1 MPKTG
6 KCPSIWIS
14 ILQLQ
19 NHPEG
24 SPQAKKSKPKSSP
37 RQAKSQLE
45 DWTLEDFQVPQAEGK
60 LRFHD
65 LDLPDEVMQGV
76 QAQGYQYCSPIQALT
91 LPESL
96 QGMDITGKAQTGSGK
111 TAAFLI
117 SIITDLLDFPIQGPR
132 RLGTPRALIVAPT
145 RELVMQIASDADQLT
160 QFTDVRVRQ
169 LVGGMDF
176 EVQQRQLRKG
186 HVDIMVATPGRL
198 LDFCRRGHV
207 NLREVETLVLDEADR
222 MLSMGFIPDVRAIIR
237 QTPKKQ
243 DRQTLLFS
251 ATFSEQILRLAEQW
265 TFEPVH
271 IEIEP
276 ENLAAETV
284 DQRFLS
290 VSSFD
295 KYRVLLNSLKDGN
308 IERAIV
314 FANRRHVTREL
325 AERLQ
330 RDGIASA
337 LLSGEVAQQKRVKT
351 LERFRTG
358 ETPVMVATDVAGR
371 GIHVD
376 GVSHVF
382 NYDLPEELED
392 YVHRIGRTGRAGA
405 SGMAI
410 SFASEDDAFLL
421 PDLEALLG
429 KPIHCE
435 PVPEKL
441 LEE

>member
-14 ILQLQ
+14 ILQPQ
-19 NHPEG
+19 NHPES
-24 SPQAKKSKPKSSP
+24 SPQAKKTKPKGSA
-37 RQAKSQLE
+37 RQTKSQLE
-45 DWTLEDFQVPQAEGK
+45 DWTLESFQVPEEEGK

-117 SIITDLLDFPIQGPR
+117 SIITDFLDFPIQGPR

-176 EVQQRQLRKG
+176 EVQQRQLQKG
-186 HVDIMVATPGRL
+186 HVDILVATPGRL

-207 NLREVETLVLDEADR
+207 HLREVETLVLDEADR

-284 DQRFLS
+284 EQRFLS
-290 VSSFD
+290 VSTFD

-429 KPIHCE
+429 KPINCE

-441 LEE
+441 LED

>member
-1 MPKTG
+1 
-6 KCPSIWIS
+6 
-14 ILQLQ
+14 LQSQ
-19 NHPEG
+19 ETTESN
-24 SPQAKKSKPKSSP
+24 AKKTKTSN
-37 RQAKSQLE
+37 RQAKTRQENWSI
-45 DWTLEDFQVPQAEGK
+45 DSFQVPEAEGK

-65 LDLPDEVMQGV
+65 LDLPDEVMQGI
-76 QAQGYQYCSPIQALT
+76 QAQEYQYCSPIQALT

-117 SIITDLLDFPIQGPR
+117 SIITDLLDYPIEGPR
-132 RLGTPRALIVAPT
+132 RMGTPRALIVAPT

-160 QFTDVRVRQ
+160 RFTDCRVRQ

-176 EVQQRQLRKG
+176 EVQQKQLQKS
-186 HVDIMVATPGRL
+186 HVDILVATPGRL
-198 LDFCRRGHV
+198 LDFCRRGYV
-207 NLREVETLVLDEADR
+207 NLREVEVLVLDEADR

-265 TFEPVH
+265 TFEPIH

-276 ENLAAETV
+276 ENLAAESV
-284 DQRFLS
+284 EQRFLS

-295 KYRVLLNSLKDGN
+295 KYRVLLNSLRNGDV
-308 IERAIV
+308 ERAIV

-330 RDGIASA
+330 RDGVSSA

-405 SGMAI
+405 SGLAI

-421 PDLEALLG
+421 PDLETLLG
-429 KPIHCE
+429 KPITCE
-435 PVPEKL
+435 PVPQEL
-441 LEE
+441 LEG

>member
-1 MPKTG
+1 MQSQETTE
-6 KCPSIWIS
+6 S
-14 ILQLQ
+14 
-19 NHPEG
+19 N
-24 SPQAKKSKPKSSP
+24 AKKAKTSN
-37 RQAKSQLE
+37 RQAKTRQENWSI
-45 DWTLEDFQVPQAEGK
+45 DSFQVPEAEGK

-65 LDLPDEVMQGV
+65 LDLPDEVMQGI
-76 QAQGYQYCSPIQALT
+76 QAQEYQYCSPIQALT

-117 SIITDLLDFPIQGPR
+117 SIITDLLDYPIEGPR

-160 QFTDVRVRQ
+160 RFTDCRVRQ

-176 EVQQRQLRKG
+176 EVQQKQLQKS
-186 HVDIMVATPGRL
+186 HVDILVATPGRL
-198 LDFCRRGHV
+198 LDFCRRGYV
-207 NLREVETLVLDEADR
+207 NLREVEVLVLDEADR

-265 TFEPVH
+265 TFEPIH

-276 ENLAAETV
+276 ENLAAESV
-284 DQRFLS
+284 EQRFLS

-295 KYRVLLNSLKDGN
+295 KYRVLLNSLRNGDV
-308 IERAIV
+308 ERAIV

-330 RDGIASA
+330 RDGVSSA

-405 SGMAI
+405 SGLAI

-421 PDLEALLG
+421 PDLETLLG
-429 KPIHCE
+429 KPITCE
-435 PVPEKL
+435 PVPQEL
-441 LEE
+441 LEG

>member
-1 MPKTG
+1 MTKSPQ
-6 KCPSIWIS
+6 IWKF
-14 ILQLQ
+14 ILQSEHTPSASQ
-19 NHPEG
+19 
-24 SPQAKKSKPKSSP
+24 SKPKRSA
-37 RQAKSQLE
+37 RTAKSKQQN
-45 DWTLEDFQVPQAEGK
+45 WTLDDFVVPEEEGK

-76 QAQGYQYCSPIQALT
+76 QAQGYQYCSPIQALA

-117 SIITDLLDFPIQGPR
+117 SIITDLLDYPIQGPR

-160 QFTDVRVRQ
+160 RFTDVQVRQ

-176 EVQQRQLRKG
+176 EVQQKQLQKT
-186 HVDIMVATPGRL
+186 HVDILVATPGRL

-207 NLREVETLVLDEADR
+207 NLRETEVLVLDEADR
-222 MLSMGFIPDVRAIIR
+222 MLSMGFIPDVRAIVR

-276 ENLAAETV
+276 ENVAADTV
-284 DQRFLS
+284 EQHFLS

-295 KYRVLLNSLKDGN
+295 KYRVLLNSLKAAN
-308 IERAIV
+308 FERAIV

-330 RDGIASA
+330 RDGVSSA

-351 LERFRTG
+351 LERFRSG

-376 GVSHVF
+376 GVSHVY

-405 SGMAI
+405 SGVAI

-421 PDLEALLG
+421 PDLEQLLG
-429 KPIHCE
+429 KAITCE
-435 PVPEKL
+435 PVPEEL
-441 LEE
+441 LQG

>member
-1 MPKTG
+1 MQSQETTE
-6 KCPSIWIS
+6 S
-14 ILQLQ
+14 
-19 NHPEG
+19 N
-24 SPQAKKSKPKSSP
+24 AKKTKTSN
-37 RQAKSQLE
+37 RQAKTRQENWSI
-45 DWTLEDFQVPQAEGK
+45 DSFQVPEAEGK

-65 LDLPDEVMQGV
+65 LDLPDEVMQGI
-76 QAQGYQYCSPIQALT
+76 QAQEYQYCSPIQALT

-117 SIITDLLDFPIQGPR
+117 SIITDLLDYPIEGPR
-132 RLGTPRALIVAPT
+132 RMGTPRALIVAPT

-160 QFTDVRVRQ
+160 RFTDCRVRQ

-176 EVQQRQLRKG
+176 EVQQKQLQKS
-186 HVDIMVATPGRL
+186 HVDILVATPGRL
-198 LDFCRRGHV
+198 LDFCRRGYV
-207 NLREVETLVLDEADR
+207 NLREVEVLVLDEADR

-265 TFEPVH
+265 TFEPIH

-276 ENLAAETV
+276 ENLAAESV
-284 DQRFLS
+284 EQRFLS

-295 KYRVLLNSLKDGN
+295 KYRVLLNSLRNGDV
-308 IERAIV
+308 ERAIV

-330 RDGIASA
+330 RDGVSSA

-405 SGMAI
+405 SGLAI

-421 PDLEALLG
+421 PDLETLLG
-429 KPIHCE
+429 KPITCE
-435 PVPEKL
+435 PVPQEL
-441 LEE
+441 LEG

>member
-1 MPKTG
+1 MQSQDTNDSSPK
-6 KCPSIWIS
+6 
-14 ILQLQ
+14 
-19 NHPEG
+19 
-24 SPQAKKSKPKSSP
+24 KPKSAN
-37 RQAKSQLE
+37 RQAKSKQE
-45 DWTLEDFQVPQAEGK
+45 NWNLEDFQVPEEEGK

-65 LDLPDEVMQGV
+65 LDLPDEVLQGV
-76 QAQGYQYCSPIQALT
+76 QALGYQYCSPIQALT

-117 SIITDLLDFPIQGPR
+117 SIITDLLDFPIEGPR

-145 RELVMQIASDADQLT
+145 RELVMQIASDADGLT
-160 QFTDVRVRQ
+160 RFSDIQVRQ

-176 EVQQRQLRKG
+176 EAQQKQLQKS

-198 LDFCRRGHV
+198 LDFCRRGYV
-207 NLREVETLVLDEADR
+207 NLREVEVLVLDEADR

-251 ATFSEQILRLAEQW
+251 ATFSDQILRLAEQW

-284 DQRFLS
+284 EQRFLS
-290 VSSFD
+290 VSTYD
-295 KYRVLLNSLKDGN
+295 KYRVLLNSLKTGD

-330 RDGIASA
+330 RDGISSA
-337 LLSGEVAQQKRVKT
+337 LLSGEVAQAKRVKT
-351 LERFRTG
+351 LERFRSG

-405 SGMAI
+405 SGLAI

-429 KPIHCE
+429 KPITCD
-435 PVPEKL
+435 PVPQEL
-441 LEE
+441 LEG

>member
-1 MPKTG
+1 
-6 KCPSIWIS
+6 
-14 ILQLQ
+14 
-19 NHPEG
+19 
-24 SPQAKKSKPKSSP
+24 
-37 RQAKSQLE
+37 
-45 DWTLEDFQVPQAEGK
+45 
-60 LRFHD
+60 
-65 LDLPDEVMQGV
+65 
-76 QAQGYQYCSPIQALT
+76 
-91 LPESL
+91 
-96 QGMDITGKAQTGSGK
+96 
-111 TAAFLI
+111 
-117 SIITDLLDFPIQGPR
+117 
-132 RLGTPRALIVAPT
+132 
-145 RELVMQIASDADQLT
+145 
-160 QFTDVRVRQ
+160 
-169 LVGGMDF
+169 
-176 EVQQRQLRKG
+176 
-186 HVDIMVATPGRL
+186 
-198 LDFCRRGHV
+198 
-207 NLREVETLVLDEADR
+207 VETLVLDEADR

-284 DQRFLS
+284 EQRFLS
-290 VSSFD
+290 VSTFD

-429 KPIHCE
+429 KPINCE

-441 LEE
+441 LED

>member
-1 MPKTG
+1 MQSQDNNDSSPK
-6 KCPSIWIS
+6 
-14 ILQLQ
+14 
-19 NHPEG
+19 
-24 SPQAKKSKPKSSP
+24 QAKSST
-37 RQAKSQLE
+37 RQAKSKQENWNLE
-45 DWTLEDFQVPQAEGK
+45 NFQVPAEEGK

-65 LDLPDEVMQGV
+65 LDLPDEVLQGV
-76 QAQGYQYCSPIQALT
+76 QALGYQYCSPIQALT

-117 SIITDLLDFPIQGPR
+117 SIITDLLDFPIEGPR

-145 RELVMQIASDADQLT
+145 RELVMQIASDADGLT
-160 QFTDVRVRQ
+160 RFSDLQVRQ

-176 EVQQRQLRKG
+176 EAQQKQLQKS

-207 NLREVETLVLDEADR
+207 NLREVEVLVLDEADR

-251 ATFSEQILRLAEQW
+251 ATFSDQILRLAEQW

-271 IEIEP
+271 IEIES

-284 DQRFLS
+284 EQRFLS
-290 VSSFD
+290 VSSYD
-295 KYRVLLNSLKDGN
+295 KYRVLLNSLKNGD

-330 RDGIASA
+330 RDGISSA
-337 LLSGEVAQQKRVKT
+337 LLSGEVAQAKRVKT
-351 LERFRTG
+351 LERFRSG

-405 SGMAI
+405 SGLAI

-429 KPIHCE
+429 KPITCD
-435 PVPEKL
+435 PVPQEL
-441 LEE
+441 LEG

>member
-1 MPKTG
+1 MQSQDNNDSSPK
-6 KCPSIWIS
+6 
-14 ILQLQ
+14 
-19 NHPEG
+19 
-24 SPQAKKSKPKSSP
+24 QAKSSN
-37 RQAKSQLE
+37 RQAKSKQENWNLE
-45 DWTLEDFQVPQAEGK
+45 NFQVPAEEGK

-65 LDLPDEVMQGV
+65 LDLPDEVLQGV
-76 QAQGYQYCSPIQALT
+76 QALGYQYCSPIQALT

-117 SIITDLLDFPIQGPR
+117 SIITDLLDFPIEGPR

-145 RELVMQIASDADQLT
+145 RELVMQIASDADGLT
-160 QFTDVRVRQ
+160 RFSDLQVRQ

-176 EVQQRQLRKG
+176 EAQQKQLQKS

-207 NLREVETLVLDEADR
+207 NLREVEVLVLDEADR

-251 ATFSEQILRLAEQW
+251 ATFSDQILRLAEQW

-271 IEIEP
+271 IEIES

-284 DQRFLS
+284 EQRFLS
-290 VSSFD
+290 VSSYD
-295 KYRVLLNSLKDGN
+295 KYRVLLNSLKNGD

-337 LLSGEVAQQKRVKT
+337 LLSGEVAQAKRVKT
-351 LERFRTG
+351 LERFRSG

-405 SGMAI
+405 SGLAI

-429 KPIHCE
+429 KPITCD
-435 PVPEKL
+435 PVPQEL
-441 LEE
+441 LEG

>member
-1 MPKTG
+1 
-6 KCPSIWIS
+6 
-14 ILQLQ
+14 LQSQ
-19 NHPEG
+19 ETTESN
-24 SPQAKKSKPKSSP
+24 AKKTKTSN
-37 RQAKSQLE
+37 RQAKTRQENWSI
-45 DWTLEDFQVPQAEGK
+45 DSFQVPEAEGK

-65 LDLPDEVMQGV
+65 LDLPDEVMQGI
-76 QAQGYQYCSPIQALT
+76 QAQEYQYCSPIQALT

-117 SIITDLLDFPIQGPR
+117 SIITDLLDYPIEGPR

-160 QFTDVRVRQ
+160 RFTDCRVRQ

-176 EVQQRQLRKG
+176 EVQQKQLQKS
-186 HVDIMVATPGRL
+186 HVDILVATPGRL
-198 LDFCRRGHV
+198 LDFCRRGYV
-207 NLREVETLVLDEADR
+207 NLREVEVLVLDEADR

-265 TFEPVH
+265 TFEPIH

-276 ENLAAETV
+276 ENLAAESV
-284 DQRFLS
+284 EQRFLS

-295 KYRVLLNSLKDGN
+295 KYRVLLNSLRNGDV
-308 IERAIV
+308 ERAIV

-330 RDGIASA
+330 RDGVSSA

-405 SGMAI
+405 SGLAI

-421 PDLEALLG
+421 PDLETLLG
-429 KPIHCE
+429 KPITCE
-435 PVPEKL
+435 PVPQEL
-441 LEE
+441 LEG

>member
-1 MPKTG
+1 MQSQDTNDSSPK
-6 KCPSIWIS
+6 
-14 ILQLQ
+14 
-19 NHPEG
+19 
-24 SPQAKKSKPKSSP
+24 KPKSTN
-37 RQAKSQLE
+37 RQAKSKQE
-45 DWTLEDFQVPQAEGK
+45 NWDIESFQVPVEEGK

-65 LDLPDEVMQGV
+65 LDLPDEVLQGV
-76 QAQGYQYCSPIQALT
+76 QALGYQYCSPIQALT

-117 SIITDLLDFPIQGPR
+117 SIITDLLDFPIAGPR

-145 RELVMQIASDADQLT
+145 RELVMQIASDADGLT
-160 QFTDVRVRQ
+160 RFSDIQVRQ

-176 EVQQRQLRKG
+176 EAQQKQLQKS

-207 NLREVETLVLDEADR
+207 NLREVEVLVLDEADR

-271 IEIEP
+271 IEIESD
-276 ENLAAETV
+276 NLAAESV
-284 DQRFLS
+284 EQRFLS
-290 VSSFD
+290 VSTYD
-295 KYRVLLNSLKDGN
+295 KYRVLLNSLRTGD

-337 LLSGEVAQQKRVKT
+337 LLSGEVAQAKRVKT
-351 LERFRTG
+351 LERFRSG
-358 ETPVMVATDVAGR
+358 ETPIMVATDVAGR

-405 SGMAI
+405 SGLAI

-429 KPIHCE
+429 KPITCD
-435 PVPEKL
+435 PVPQEL
-441 LEE
+441 LEG

>member
-1 MPKTG
+1 LQSQDNNDSSPK
-6 KCPSIWIS
+6 
-14 ILQLQ
+14 
-19 NHPEG
+19 
-24 SPQAKKSKPKSSP
+24 QAKSSN
-37 RQAKSQLE
+37 RQAKSKQENWNLE
-45 DWTLEDFQVPQAEGK
+45 NFQVPAEEGK

-65 LDLPDEVMQGV
+65 LDLPDEVLQGV
-76 QAQGYQYCSPIQALT
+76 QALGYQYCSPIQALT

-117 SIITDLLDFPIQGPR
+117 SIITDLLDFPIEGPR

-145 RELVMQIASDADQLT
+145 RELVMQIASDADGLT
-160 QFTDVRVRQ
+160 RFSDLQVRQ

-176 EVQQRQLRKG
+176 EAQQKQLQKS

-207 NLREVETLVLDEADR
+207 NLREVEVLVLDEADR

-251 ATFSEQILRLAEQW
+251 ATFSDQILRLAEQW

-271 IEIEP
+271 IEIES

-284 DQRFLS
+284 EQRFLS
-290 VSSFD
+290 VSSYD
-295 KYRVLLNSLKDGN
+295 KYRVLLNSLKNGD

-330 RDGIASA
+330 RDGISSA
-337 LLSGEVAQQKRVKT
+337 LLSGEVAQAKRVKT
-351 LERFRTG
+351 LERFRSG

-405 SGMAI
+405 SGLAI

-429 KPIHCE
+429 KPITCD
-435 PVPEKL
+435 PVPQEL
-441 LEE
+441 LEG

>member
-1 MPKTG
+1 MSTLQSQDTNDSSPK
-6 KCPSIWIS
+6 
-14 ILQLQ
+14 
-19 NHPEG
+19 
-24 SPQAKKSKPKSSP
+24 KPKSTN
-37 RQAKSQLE
+37 RQAKSKQE
-45 DWTLEDFQVPQAEGK
+45 NWDIESFQVPVEEGK

-65 LDLPDEVMQGV
+65 LDLPDEVLQGV
-76 QAQGYQYCSPIQALT
+76 QALGYQYCSPIQALT

-117 SIITDLLDFPIQGPR
+117 SIITDLLDFPIAGPR

-145 RELVMQIASDADQLT
+145 RELVMQIASDADGLT
-160 QFTDVRVRQ
+160 RFSDIQVRQ

-176 EVQQRQLRKG
+176 EAQQKQLQKS

-207 NLREVETLVLDEADR
+207 NLREVEVLVLDEADR

-271 IEIEP
+271 IEIESD
-276 ENLAAETV
+276 NLAAESV
-284 DQRFLS
+284 EQRFLS
-290 VSSFD
+290 VSTYD
-295 KYRVLLNSLKDGN
+295 KYRVLLNSLRTGD

-337 LLSGEVAQQKRVKT
+337 LLSGEVAQAKRVKT
-351 LERFRTG
+351 LERFRSG
-358 ETPVMVATDVAGR
+358 ETPIMVATDVAGR

-405 SGMAI
+405 SGLAI

-429 KPIHCE
+429 KPITCD
-435 PVPEKL
+435 PVPQEL
-441 LEE
+441 LEG